1 MIKGAC
7 RCVVCVLL
15 LVAVAAPQT
24 PTAENSAEPTLNFVI
39 LSDQHPLEHF
49 PVAPEIVASKPA
61 ALFVSITKVVNP
73 KQTPIEIFTYL
84 AQVQKPGAKGEGAH
98 GLKILVGKFVL
109 YPPDRPAR
117 FQLNSADAFRKLE
130 GSRAAT
136 GEIQLLV
143 EMRRVRESDPWTPVE
158 LTLAPPE
165 WRGQHQ

>member
-7 RCVVCVLL
+7 RWLVCVLL

-24 PTAENSAEPTLNFVI
+24 PTAESSAEPTLNFVI
-39 LSDQHPLEHF
+39 LSDQHALGYF

-73 KQTPIEIFTYL
+73 KQTPLELFVYL
-84 AQVQKPGAKGEGAH
+84 SHLQPGAKKDDVH
-98 GLKILVGKFVL
+98 GQRVLVGKFVL
-109 YPPDRPAR
+109 YPPDKPTR
-117 FQLNSADAFRKLE
+117 FQLSSADAFRKLE
-130 GSRAAT
+130 GGRAAT

-143 EMRRVRESDPWTPVE
+143 EMRRVRESDPWTPLE